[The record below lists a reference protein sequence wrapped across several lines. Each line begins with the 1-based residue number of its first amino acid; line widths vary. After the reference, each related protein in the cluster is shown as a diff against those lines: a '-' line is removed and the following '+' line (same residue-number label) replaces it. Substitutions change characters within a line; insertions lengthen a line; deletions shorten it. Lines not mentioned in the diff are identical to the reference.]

1 MKAGNKQSAP
11 DSVLALEGE
20 LTIYTAAETLAR
32 LRESLKGQG
41 VCNLDLSGVTEI
53 DSAGLQL
60 LLWTRRA
67 AAEQGARFHLTARS
81 DVVAEVL
88 AMLELEPVFGDV
100 SATLAVEDPA

>member
-11 DSVLALEGE
+11 DPVLALEGE
-20 LTIYTAAETLAR
+20 LTIYTAAVTLAR
-32 LRESLKGQG
+32 LRDYLTGQG

-67 AAEQGARFHLTARS
+67 VAEQGGRFHLVGLSEA
-81 DVVAEVL
+81 VAQVIALLQLEQVL
-88 AMLELEPVFGDV
+88 GSG
-100 SATLAVEDPA
+100 SATTAGGDPA